1 MRAFDSDHI
10 VRAGRAPPFHHRG
23 TSVDALIES
32 IMQLYRQISE
42 RLLQV
47 RIDRSEWHSGP
58 TPNIDIADAL
68 IARVRAYAAEN
79 MSHRQVQRLPTE
91 TAYRTFAPSH
101 VSGADNTSLPGA
113 SPPDHAR
120 PLLPS
125 ELAERFA
132 KEPLT
137 GALLPPV
144 GQQLKRRTFE
154 YVNHALDLAKQGD
167 AEAAETYAKL
177 AECALKT
184 AADFLPAE
192 EYQTFA
198 NEVVSRVHPTDETS
212 G

>member
-1 MRAFDSDHI
+1 
-10 VRAGRAPPFHHRG
+10 
-23 TSVDALIES
+23 VDALIES

-58 TPNIDIADAL
+58 APNIDIAEPL

-79 MSHRQVQRLPTE
+79 MGQRQEQRLPTE

-101 VSGADNTSLPGA
+101 VSGEDNTSLPGA
-113 SPPDHAR
+113 SPPDDER

-125 ELAERFA
+125 ELAEHFA
-132 KEPLT
+132 KEPRT

-154 YVNHALDLAKQGD
+154 YVNHALELAKQGD
-167 AEAAETYAKL
+167 AESAETYAKL
-177 AECALKT
+177 AECALRT
-184 AADFLPAE
+184 AADYLSAE
-192 EYQTFA
+192 EYRTFA